1 MKKFLLATAL
11 CAISF
16 GLNTNALAVIPTFD
30 AATVAKMIDQLKQGK
45 QQLEQLKGQINEMKK
60 LYGSLNGATDLS
72 TLQEMFNKQGN
83 NSALPSD
90 FNHFQQSIDGTGG
103 SSGSGGNTGK
113 WTEKLLYK
121 EPSGGAGSK
130 AAVDAFYQ
138 QEVEKLHN
146 RNVGQAALGES
157 VYKEAVEIKK
167 TVKKLSE
174 KLKNAKTAAQVQDVQ
189 TQLST
194 VQAELQAQLLQM
206 QAAAMIQ
213 QAQEKAAQIRER
225 EEFNARYKD
234 YARQLLGN

>member
-1 MKKFLLATAL
+1 
-11 CAISF
+11 
-16 GLNTNALAVIPTFD
+16 
-30 AATVAKMIDQLKQGK
+30 
-45 QQLEQLKGQINEMKK
+45 MKK

-72 TLQEMFNKQGN
+72 ALQEMFNKQGN
-83 NSALPSD
+83 NFTLSSD
-90 FNHFQQSIDGTGG
+90 FNHFEQSIDGT
-103 SSGSGGNTGK
+103 GSGGNTGK
-113 WTEKLLYK
+113 WTEKLFYK
-121 EPSGGAGSK
+121 EPSSGAGSK

-167 TVKKLSE
+167 AVKKLSE

-213 QAQEKAAQIRER
+213 KAQEKAAQICAR

-234 YARQLLGN
+234 YARQLLCKRKTKRGKNHEQNHHNNFASLHRNYRCWV